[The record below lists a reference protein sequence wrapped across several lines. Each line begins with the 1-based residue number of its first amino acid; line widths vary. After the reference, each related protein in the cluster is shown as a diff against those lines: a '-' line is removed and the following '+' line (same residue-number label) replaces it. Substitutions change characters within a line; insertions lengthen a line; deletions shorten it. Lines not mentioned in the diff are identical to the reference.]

1 MKEDDRRCLEEIYT
15 EERDEDVNE
24 DTENCKL
31 HYKTSGSTGDKK
43 SNKHYKI
50 IGKQHKPINHSYK

>member
-1 MKEDDRRCLEEIYT
+1 MVMKEDGRRCLEEIYT

-31 HYKTSGSTGDKK
+31 HYKTSESTGDKE

-50 IGKQHKPINHSYK
+50 IGK